1 MDEELKACPC
11 PFCGDTPGEDAH
23 TLTDGGFK
31 YGAIQCGCGAIG
43 PDVRTDYKD
52 WPHWKD
58 AAIREWNTR
67 AQLPSQ
73 GGEAVVA
80 PTHAPTVE
88 RCDTCHDQGEIW
100 SGENAYQGQFHPLE
114 PIMLPCPECSGRAVE
129 PSHSD
134 SVSVP
139 RELAARI
146 ADPFTS
152 TSNLIENLRDLR
164 ALLNGGRE

>member
-43 PDVRTDYKD
+43 PDVRTEYKD

-73 GGEAVVA
+73 GGEAVAWHTDDHLTDKSATTYDREVAERWSAKGWPVA
-80 PTHAPTVE
+80 PLYTHPA
-88 RCDTCHDQGEIW
+88 DQVADGV
-100 SGENAYQGQFHPLE
+100 
-114 PIMLPCPECSGRAVE
+114 AV
-129 PSHSD
+129 S
-134 SVSVP
+134 
-139 RELAARI
+139 RELLERI

-164 ALLNGGRE
+164 ALLNGGRDE